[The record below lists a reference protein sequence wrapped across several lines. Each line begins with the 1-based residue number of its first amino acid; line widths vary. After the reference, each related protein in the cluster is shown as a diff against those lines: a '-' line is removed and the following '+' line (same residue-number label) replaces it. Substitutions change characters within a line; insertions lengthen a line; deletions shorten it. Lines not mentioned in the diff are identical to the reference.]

1 MPTLNSEEDALTF
14 WSIWKY
20 FWSLDDLYQ
29 NTYFSEEYK
38 EYIRATMMSLQVPD
52 DLPNLVGYEEIYKV
66 DRRKIEELIREI
78 SRNKTKYSTL
88 CIYILYK

>member
-1 MPTLNSEEDALTF
+1 
-14 WSIWKY
+14 
-20 FWSLDDLYQ
+20 
-29 NTYFSEEYK
+29 
-38 EYIRATMMSLQVPD
+38 MMSLQVPD

>member
-29 NTYFSEEYK
+29 NTYVFFIFFRE
-38 EYIRATMMSLQVPD
+38 IRATMMSLQVPD
-52 DLPNLVGYEEIYKV
+52 DLPNLVGYEEIYKG
-66 DRRKIEELIREI
+66 DRRKIEELIGEI